1 VTARDERD
9 GRLSAGAARFAL
21 AVAYLGLAALYAWQA
36 SNRLSPTIFS
46 DEIEFTQ
53 ISRAI
58 AEHGVPSRHGQPS
71 GFETLYT
78 YLVAPVWWIEDAKQ
92 AWEAAKLIG
101 VIVMTAAIFPAYALA
116 RLVVSRAWAVAA
128 AVVAVAAPPL
138 AYAPY
143 LLDEPLAYPVSTATL
158 WAIAT
163 AVARPSLRRFA
174 LALGLALLGLLVGG
188 HLAVLLAVLACGA
201 FFVLWRTDRFRRWRS
216 TWSRGDWAGAGLLVV
231 GAAVAVSAYAG
242 HRSEP
247 WYVATGFFKQRMLDN
262 FGWALAAM
270 TIGLGVLPIIAC
282 VVAFLSRRLRE
293 TDEGRAFVLVGV
305 TAFATFGLYAAVK
318 ATYLSTTF
326 ANLVLE
332 RNLIYLVP
340 IALAAT
346 AAVLARP
353 LVTLPAVA
361 AGLVVALALVLNAD
375 FRLDQYPYFEA
386 PGLAIGTLANR
397 NFAWDQIDVEHG
409 LVVATLVSVAL
420 LVARWSVRSRVLG
433 LGLAVLALA
442 AVSAWALTTE
452 IYAARGLN
460 VFSERLYGS
469 TPRPV
474 DWISRATGGE
484 RTLYLGQHINDANP
498 IWLMEFWNRRMD
510 QIWSLDGTAPV
521 PSLSPDLAA
530 PDGTISPDPGVRWVV
545 TGNGVAVVGKRVAEQ
560 PTGVLYRADTP
571 VRLRFA
577 QVGVSPDGWMGEKA
591 SFAQYAGDEGRTRG
605 LARVVL
611 SRQGACSAALEPAK
625 ATVRVGTVIV
635 KNKQPA
641 MGKVYGEQER
651 TLLPCGVEP
660 VLVPA
665 TVPYFVEVTVSPTF
679 VPKDID
685 ANSGDVRELGAQ
697 VGFDFQPFER

>member
-1 VTARDERD
+1 
-9 GRLSAGAARFAL
+9 
-21 AVAYLGLAALYAWQA
+21 
-36 SNRLSPTIFS
+36 
-46 DEIEFTQ
+46 
-53 ISRAI
+53 
-58 AEHGVPSRHGQPS
+58 
-71 GFETLYT
+71 
-78 YLVAPVWWIEDAKQ
+78 
-92 AWEAAKLIG
+92 
-101 VIVMTAAIFPAYALA
+101 
-116 RLVVSRAWAVAA
+116 
-128 AVVAVAAPPL
+128 
-138 AYAPY
+138 
-143 LLDEPLAYPVSTATL
+143 
-158 WAIAT
+158 
-163 AVARPSLRRFA
+163 
-174 LALGLALLGLLVGG
+174 
-188 HLAVLLAVLACGA
+188 
-201 FFVLWRTDRFRRWRS
+201 
-216 TWSRGDWAGAGLLVV
+216 
-231 GAAVAVSAYAG
+231 
-242 HRSEP
+242 
-247 WYVATGFFKQRMLDN
+247 
-262 FGWALAAM
+262 
-270 TIGLGVLPIIAC
+270 
-282 VVAFLSRRLRE
+282 
-293 TDEGRAFVLVGV
+293 
-305 TAFATFGLYAAVK
+305 
-318 ATYLSTTF
+318 
-326 ANLVLE
+326 
-332 RNLIYLVP
+332 
-340 IALAAT
+340 
-346 AAVLARP
+346 
-353 LVTLPAVA
+353 
-361 AGLVVALALVLNAD
+361 
-375 FRLDQYPYFEA
+375 
-386 PGLAIGTLANR
+386 
-397 NFAWDQIDVEHG
+397 
-409 LVVATLVSVAL
+409 
-420 LVARWSVRSRVLG
+420 
-433 LGLAVLALA
+433 VLALA